1 MNQIKE
7 ILLERLENKGLDPN
21 YIPGF
26 IRSLANSIWRD
37 PDMSLTQLNQRLD
50 YLGWD
55 GIELDYHT
63 LQLTI
68 ACIETEGLPSLKEMP
83 THWFTKLF
91 SARETADIDQPD
103 LAAEAA
109 V

>member
-1 MNQIKE
+1 MTQIKE
-7 ILLERLENKGLDPN
+7 ILLERLQKKGLDPN

-26 IRSLANSIWRD
+26 IRSLANSICRD

-50 YLGWD
+50 YLGWN
-55 GIELDYHT
+55 GIDLDYHT

-91 SARETADIDQPD
+91 STQEAAVIDQPD
-103 LAAEAA
+103 LAAEATI
-109 V
+109 

>member
-7 ILLERLENKGLDPN
+7 ILLDRLEKKGLDPN

-26 IRSLANSIWRD
+26 IRSLANSICRD
-37 PDMSLTQLNQRLD
+37 PDMSLTQLNQRLH
-50 YLGWD
+50 YLGWN
-55 GIELDYHT
+55 GIDLDYHT

-83 THWFTKLF
+83 TRWFTNLF
-91 SARETADIDQPD
+91 SPRGAADIDPPD

-109 V
+109 A